1 MTFLTFT
8 MILLTDYLYNGI
20 IAYYARLSCKK
31 GFTILFSGIL
41 WRIIFPMRSKSRL
54 VFTRRLRL
62 SIFVRRKLRLLRLE
76 VAAQPLLKA
85 SHAAMLLRL
94 NRHTPLPVADD
105 SITCQPSICKI
116 QMPCRQFLLTNW
128 TDSHIVG
135 AEAAMLPVWEH
146 CNKLGWM
153 RDRVN
158 ARTIRHFQ
166 WVSRPAAGSKGCGPC
181 GGRYNFRTKKTL
193 SLGVAADNQQKTL

>member
-20 IAYYARLSCKK
+20 ISYYARLSCKK
-31 GFTILFSGIL
+31 GFTIIFSGIL

-54 VFTRRLRL
+54 AKQGGFRL

-85 SHAAMLLRL
+85 SHNKACRYAAMLLRL

-135 AEAAMLPVWEH
+135 TEAAMLPV
-146 CNKLGWM
+146 
-153 RDRVN
+153 
-158 ARTIRHFQ
+158 
-166 WVSRPAAGSKGCGPC
+166 
-181 GGRYNFRTKKTL
+181 
-193 SLGVAADNQQKTL
+193 

>member
-1 MTFLTFT
+1 MFP
-8 MILLTDYLYNGI
+8 LYTVAI
-20 IAYYARLSCKK
+20 I
-31 GFTILFSGIL
+31 FSGIL

-54 VFTRRLRL
+54 AKQGGFRL

-85 SHAAMLLRL
+85 SHNKACRYAAMLLRL

-105 SITCQPSICKI
+105 SITCQPSICKL

-135 AEAAMLPVWEH
+135 TEAAMLPVWEH
-146 CNKLGWM
+146 CNKLGWT